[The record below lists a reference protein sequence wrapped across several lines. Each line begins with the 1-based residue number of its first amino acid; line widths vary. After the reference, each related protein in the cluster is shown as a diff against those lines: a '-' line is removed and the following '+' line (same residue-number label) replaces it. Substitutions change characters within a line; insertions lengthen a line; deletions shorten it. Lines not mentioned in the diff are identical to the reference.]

1 MIDKYKT
8 NVDLVGKD
16 NSLHKKWNFPLTIF
30 SVNVTKSAVSCGFGH
45 IYWRNHWRKSSFF
58 AHWLGNKAQSKL
70 GKRQHWI

>member
-1 MIDKYKT
+1 MTDKYKT

-45 IYWRNHWRKSSFF
+45 IYWRNPFLRDI
-58 AHWLGNKAQSKL
+58 QVL
-70 GKRQHWI
+70 GKIQEIFCKEMKS